1 MRKEFFFI
9 IITLVFSIILLLF
22 GKNGYLDFIS
32 LQKTYQDIH
41 AQNQRLVTENQKLK
55 KQIKRIQTDPIYLKT
70 IIRHTMGL
78 TEKGEIVFIVEK

>member
-9 IITLVFSIILLLF
+9 IITLVFSVILLLF

-55 KQIKRIQTDPIYLKT
+55 KQIKRIQTDPVYLKT
-70 IIRHTMGL
+70 IIRHTMGF
-78 TEKGEIVFIVEK
+78 TEKKEIVFIVEK

>member
-22 GKNGYLDFIS
+22 VKNGYLDFIS
-32 LQKTYQDIH
+32 LQKTYLNIH

-55 KQIKRIQTDPIYLKT
+55 KQIKRIQTDPVYLKT
-70 IIRHTMGL
+70 IIRHTMGF